1 MPTYNIDGI
10 EFNSEDLSEPQKVK
24 LNALLYSDQQI
35 KKLKDDIAI
44 FKSARDTYLAILKQE
59 VSLLSD
65 DF

>member
-1 MPTYNIDGI
+1 MPTYNIDGV
-10 EFNSEDLSEPQKVK
+10 EFNSEDLSDLQKEK
-24 LNALLYSDQQI
+24 LNAILYSDQQI

-59 VSLLSD
+59 VGLLSD

>member
-1 MPTYNIDGI
+1 MPSYIIDGV
-10 EFNSEDLSEPQKVK
+10 EFNSEDLSDLQKEK
-24 LNALLYSDQQI
+24 LNAILYSDQQI

-59 VSLLSD
+59 IDLLSD